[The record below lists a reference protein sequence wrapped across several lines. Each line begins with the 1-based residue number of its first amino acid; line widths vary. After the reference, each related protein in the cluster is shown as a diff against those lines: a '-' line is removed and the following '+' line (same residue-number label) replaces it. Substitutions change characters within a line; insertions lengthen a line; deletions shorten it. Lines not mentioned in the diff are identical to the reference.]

1 MKRFLW
7 WQIILDPSIVI
18 KAIIAF
24 AICCAFAWVYMAIF
38 GDDAEL
44 PMIGSILLLI
54 GSIVA
59 SNVIVNKFSRRK
71 K

>member
-7 WQIILDPSIVI
+7 WQIIFDPSIVP

-24 AICCAFAWVYMAIF
+24 AICCIFALVYRAIF
-38 GDDAEL
+38 GSDAEL
-44 PMIGSILLLI
+44 PMFGSVLLLV
-54 GSIVA
+54 GSIVV

>member
-7 WQIILDPSIVI
+7 WQILLCPSIVI

-24 AICCAFAWVYMAIF
+24 AICCASALVYMAVF
-38 GDDAEL
+38 GDGTEL
-44 PMIGSILLLI
+44 PMTCSILLLI

-59 SNVIVNKFSRRK
+59 SEVIVNKFSRRK